1 MSKSGWRGSYRQRQ
15 RIKRELAAVERVC
28 WLGLEP
34 LNFEQTDRTAGDFV
48 VIDEEI
54 PCAKGG
60 DPLDISNCHLTCNRH
75 NLMKGARI
83 LPRGYFAQAKP
94 RETSTSRRW

>member
-54 PCAKGG
+54 PCAFWSSV
-60 DPLDISNCHLTCNRH
+60 DLTGNQTASF
-75 NLMKGARI
+75 G
-83 LPRGYFAQAKP
+83 
-94 RETSTSRRW
+94 